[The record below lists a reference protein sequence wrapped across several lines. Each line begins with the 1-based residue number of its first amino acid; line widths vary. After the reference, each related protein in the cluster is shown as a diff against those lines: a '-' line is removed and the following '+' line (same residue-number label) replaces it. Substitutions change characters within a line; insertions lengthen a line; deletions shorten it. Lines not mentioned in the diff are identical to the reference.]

1 MWKFIIHLEPFPM
14 HLFAWSL
21 KILSQTTV
29 ITVKKSISYSLLL
42 HCCTL
47 PANKRHEM
55 NACIC
60 PAVWWCKLLWCFH
73 IHHEMRR
80 CYRAFQNK
88 WHNPRNKRNL
98 LKRFT
103 FKFTKSKSQNTR
115 MSLYHYLIA
124 LVYNSVLFFL

>member
-1 MWKFIIHLEPFPM
+1 MAFTLTQYCCLIGKVLGKDLQVMWKFIIHLEPFPM
-14 HLFAWSL
+14 HLLTWSL

-29 ITVKKSISYSLLL
+29 ITVKKSISHSLLL

-103 FKFTKSKSQNTR
+103 FKFTKS
-115 MSLYHYLIA
+115 
-124 LVYNSVLFFL
+124 